1 MIDRS
6 SLKKLSKSLIG
17 LSAYV
22 ITITLASVAIAA
34 TKGNIMQVII
44 DLLGVVQN
52 SGSIQEI
59 VISSAHLV
67 IIILAVIWLI
77 IVSVLSLSIVWNLS
91 IFSKDTTSPS
101 DTQ

>member
-1 MIDRS
+1 MIDRF

-34 TKGNIMQVII
+34 TKGSIMQVII

-59 VISSAHLV
+59 VISSALLV
-67 IIILAVIWLI
+67 IIILVATWSIIGLGLLI
-77 IVSVLSLSIVWNLS
+77 YLIAHLS
-91 IFSKDTTSPS
+91 TT
-101 DTQ
+101 

>member
-34 TKGNIMQVII
+34 TKGSIMQVII

-59 VISSAHLV
+59 VISSALLV
-67 IIILAVIWLI
+67 IIILVATWSIIGLGLLI
-77 IVSVLSLSIVWNLS
+77 YLIAHLS
-91 IFSKDTTSPS
+91 TTSKAHTPPS